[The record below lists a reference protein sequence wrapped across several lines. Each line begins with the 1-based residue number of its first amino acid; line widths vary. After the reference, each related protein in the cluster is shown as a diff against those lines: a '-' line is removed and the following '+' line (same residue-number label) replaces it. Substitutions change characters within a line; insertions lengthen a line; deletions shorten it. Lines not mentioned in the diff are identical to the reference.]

1 MSAADLISIVILV
14 IIIFVAVKYSIP
26 HFKGEGACCGGGG
39 SKRKAVKPKKLD
51 KVLSV
56 KTVKIDGMTCKN
68 CVARVQN
75 ALNSVDGIS
84 AKVSLGSKSANV
96 KLGRDISDSEI
107 SDIISDLGYTV
118 TEIKNRNT

>member
-39 SKRKAVKPKKLD
+39 KSKAVKPKKLD

-107 SDIISDLGYTV
+107 SDIISNLGYTV

>member
-1 MSAADLISIVILV
+1 MISNIVI
-14 IIIFVAVKYSIP
+14 IAVLILILAIAIRGTVK

-51 KVLSV
+51 KVVSV
-56 KTVKIDGMTCKN
+56 KIVKIDGMTCKN

-84 AKVSLGSKSANV
+84 AKVSLGPKTANV
-96 KLGRDISDSEI
+96 KLGRDIADSEI
-107 SDIISDLGYTV
+107 SDIISNLGYTV

>member
-26 HFKGEGACCGGGG
+26 HFKGEGVCCGGGG

-51 KVLSV
+51 KVVSV
-56 KTVKIDGMTCKN
+56 KIVKIDGMTCKN

-107 SDIISDLGYTV
+107 SDIISNLGYTV